1 MHCKL
6 IQAIRCVSSKVFL
19 LALTALMVASP
30 GQAATSAADTII
42 TNARIYT
49 VNAHQPW
56 ADAMAVS
63 GDKIVA
69 VGTGAEIDKLR
80 GPKTHVIN
88 AGGRLVLPG
97 FTDCHVHFMEG
108 SLGLSQVD
116 LNGAET
122 IVEIQKRVKEYA
134 ASHPKEPWI
143 LGMGWQYPV
152 FGPTALPHKKWLDE
166 IVPDRPVMLTAYDG
180 HTNWANSKALAIA
193 GITRDTPNPENGI
206 VVKDEKGE
214 PTGALKEHASRLVFK
229 FTPVPTR
236 EQRLEAL
243 RQGLHEA
250 NRVGVTRVHSAG
262 GDFEYL
268 ELFNELRQKG
278 QLTVR
283 QYIAYFLDPQE
294 LTPAILERI
303 EKARTDY
310 HDEWI
315 SGGVVK
321 TMLDGVVESHTAA
334 MLGPYTDDP
343 SLMGKLF
350 WDPAVYKRA
359 VSELDRR
366 GFQIFTHAIGELAV
380 RTALDTYEAAA
391 ATNHTTDMRPRI
403 EHIETATAQDL
414 PRFGKLG
421 VIASFQPLHAEP
433 NEDTLDVWARNAG
446 PDRAS
451 RAWSWQ
457 TVAKSGGSLAFGS
470 DWPVVTINPWHG
482 VYNALLRETQ
492 KGTPAGGWLPEQR
505 LSLEQTIAGYTL
517 GAAFA
522 GHREKQ
528 EGSLEPGKLADFI
541 MIDRDLFKTAVNES
555 YKTEVL
561 LTVVGGKTVYQSPK
575 WTEGNSK

>member
-359 VSELDRR
+359 VTELDRR

-380 RTALDTYEAAA
+380 RTALDTYESAA